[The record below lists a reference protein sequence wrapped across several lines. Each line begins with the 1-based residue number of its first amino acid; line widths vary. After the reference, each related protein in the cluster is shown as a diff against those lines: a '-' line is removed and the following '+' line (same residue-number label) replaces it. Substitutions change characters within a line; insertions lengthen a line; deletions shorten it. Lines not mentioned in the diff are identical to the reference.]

1 MQKISDKAR
10 THTNALLA
18 YMMTAP
24 TRDDLETWWSK
35 RHPVRLELHRLLRDL
50 ADDGRLTKDGDTY
63 RVPSQAPVPSP
74 RKAPHL
80 SEVRDRVIV
89 EVKIPKG
96 ARLPGAYAPAV
107 FRGGTAS
114 AAVAPPAKVM
124 DLPAGARLA
133 CVEPGVPPR
142 VTIEMGSG
150 GDTVKIIG
158 APARVAAMADAYQRQ
173 VAAEVEA
180 TRKATVTLTPAPV
193 AARKVPPAKPAP
205 RPLAPVLV
213 DPPAPTSAAGR
224 ILAAL
229 CRKPDDGPGLTRRLK
244 MNSNTVRGRLSELS
258 RAGWIEMDAA
268 CRWEVTR

>member
-1 MQKISDKAR
+1 MLKISDKAR

-63 RVPSQAPVPSP
+63 RVPSQTPAPSP
-74 RKAPHL
+74 RKAP
-80 SEVRDRVIV
+80 R
-89 EVKIPKG
+89 
-96 ARLPGAYAPAV
+96 PAHPV
-107 FRGGTAS
+107 GEALVS
-114 AAVAPPAKVM
+114 
-124 DLPAGARLA
+124 LPAGARLA

-142 VTIEMGSG
+142 VTAEMGSG

-158 APARVAAMADAYQRQ
+158 APAIVTALADAYQRQ

-180 TRKATVTLTPAPV
+180 TRKAPVTLTPVRV
-193 AARKVPPAKPAP
+193 AARKAPPTKPAP
-205 RPLAPVLV
+205 RPLAPVRTALT
-213 DPPAPTSAAGR
+213 PPAPTSAAGR

-229 CRKPDDGPGLTRRLK
+229 RKKPDDGPGLTRRLK
-244 MNSNTVRGRLSELS
+244 MNGNTVRGRLSELS
-258 RAGWIEMDAA
+258 RTGWIEQDAA
-268 CRWEVTR
+268 CLWEVTR